1 MIVAEITADG
11 SFKRAAATIT
21 SSNWVEMKGA
31 RFGVIFVLKR
41 GGAVFFL
48 CESVAGSPENLHS
61 VFLGGDGGAQV
72 LIKLPALLVKIDNN
86 ETCVDMDATFDVDM
100 AKLSKALRS
109 TTTEPG
115 ETITSS
121 LEDVLRANSPGARG
135 LFDITDDDGG
145 EGGGGGGDDDGAAD
159 NDDDIFAVFEDN
171 DSCIDEDTDL
181 DEVESDDDDPH
192 ADLDVEM
199 STVDDVVAVVSAD
212 GGDLVD

>member
-11 SFKRAAATIT
+11 SFKRAVATVT
-21 SSNWVEMKGA
+21 ASNWVQMKGA
-31 RFGVIFVLKR
+31 RFGVIFLIKR

-48 CESVAGSPENLHS
+48 CESVAGAPGNLHS
-61 VFLGGDGGAQV
+61 VFLGGEGGAQV

-109 TTTEPG
+109 NTTDPG
-115 ETITSS
+115 ENITSS
-121 LEDVLRANSPGARG
+121 LEDVLRVNSPGARG

-145 EGGGGGGDDDGAAD
+145 EGGGDDGAAD

-181 DEVESDDDDPH
+181 EEESDDDDPH
-192 ADLDVEM
+192 VDLDVDVELSAM
-199 STVDDVVAVVSAD
+199 DDVVAVVSAD
-212 GGDLVD
+212 VGDLDD